1 MTNTTIGLREGI
13 NDCWEFSD
21 EEQEEEEE
29 NDDEDVQGTA
39 RALL

>member
-1 MTNTTIGLREGI
+1 MTNTTIGLREEN

-21 EEQEEEEE
+21 EEQAEEE